1 MTDHLLK
8 GFEERFLPKAY
19 RDDGA
24 QMPELVEYG
33 QKPDYM
39 IISCADSRSD
49 PGIIFDAHPGV
60 FFGFKAIGAIVR
72 PYKVGTALAASLQYA
87 LHYLKVPKLVLLGHT
102 HCGAVKALH
111 DNIEDKDLASFM
123 DVMHDAMDKARAV
136 AGADSDE
143 ETILREA
150 ERQVL
155 ALSAQNLLGYPPVKE
170 ALAENRLEI
179 ELLIFDMGLGTIL
192 RYDPK
197 TGDYA
202 PATKA
207 KGTFDKTREKSGCGC
222 C

>member
-1 MTDHLLK
+1 MTDRLLK

-19 RDDGA
+19 NSDGA
-24 QMPELVEYG
+24 LMPELVEYG

-72 PYKVGTALAASLQYA
+72 PYKPGTALAASLQFA
-87 LHYLKVPKLVLLGHT
+87 LHYLKIPKLYLLGHT

-111 DNIEDKDLASFM
+111 DETVDPDLAGFM
-123 DVMHDAMDKARAV
+123 NVMHNAMDKAREITGEEA
-136 AGADSDE
+136 DE
-143 ETILREA
+143 ETVLREA

-155 ALSAQNLLGYPPVKE
+155 ELSAENLLGYPAVEE
-170 ALAENRLEI
+170 ALNENRLKI
-179 ELLIFDMGLGTIL
+179 ELLIFDMEHGSIL

-202 PATKA
+202 PATKDIV
-207 KGTFDKTREKSGCGC
+207 KRSGGCNDSSCACG
-222 C
+222 